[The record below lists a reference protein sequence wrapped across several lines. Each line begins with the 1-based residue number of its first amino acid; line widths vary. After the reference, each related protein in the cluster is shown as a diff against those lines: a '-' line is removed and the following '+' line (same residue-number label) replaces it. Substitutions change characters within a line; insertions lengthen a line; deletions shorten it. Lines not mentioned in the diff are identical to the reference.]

1 MKKIII
7 SIIAFFLLFCIPMAM
22 QSKRNTPILLDDDNT
37 ATGIHGY
44 VEDSL
49 THNRLANVSITLLRN
64 GKPLKFTRTKED
76 GTFVFPIT
84 EKQANDKLQATF
96 MGYKK
101 TKTSISSGKETIISM
116 ASTAFVL
123 KEVQVKGSRITG
135 RDTISFDLTRFANER
150 DNSLKDVLKK
160 LPGVDIE
167 KNGRI
172 NYNGKPINRFTVEG
186 LDLTGGKYNQL
197 EENIKAKD
205 VKKAEVIEHDQ
216 PIKALQN
223 KTFTDNV
230 AMNIALKDSARD
242 KLMPTLK
249 PYMLVGHPSHIGG
262 SINIMQI
269 GKKKQMMYDA
279 EYDRT
284 GKNLGYALNQLASYS
299 NRLAPASLPSWI
311 SVPSL
316 DAPID
321 EERLRFNTSQKYSIN
336 HIKKNKDDA
345 ETRIEANYLRTVTR
359 QERENMSIY
368 DLGGEAP
375 TVTTEHNQKTM
386 ISDAFNLQWENKV
399 NKAEHY
405 GNESIGLSAAQ
416 NDGLS
421 NINDTLSQRVRIPK
435 LDLSASIYRLFV
447 FKKSQLSW
455 RSTAD
460 YHHGVADLYVNDE
473 RNRIRTNLWHTAHAL
488 QWMRNRFHWTQE
500 YRMSIDLN
508 NIYAKYQERSDEIGK
523 NNGFT
528 ENSHDE
534 IGQNSLNIT
543 GKFTPYWQYK
553 TETFRMSFS
562 PDFIWERFTY
572 PQKTLLTISPYLYLY
587 KKLDFRRELTIYT
600 GYSTGTGNATNYA
613 IKQYRQS
620 YRSWYTSSD
629 IIPITRSLYGKL
641 SYDYKRPIKE
651 IFFSASVNASKNWMN
666 TASDLRIVDGKYYT
680 SLYKQDSKSNNI
692 GGSLYISKGF
702 YDLHLKTRLEGSYN
716 YSKGEQYSSGKA
728 ISYTANNYTVK
739 PSIDFSPSWCAF
751 SYEGEF
757 SFYNSKRQKMAKSS
771 LFNWRQSV
779 SATATISHVDL
790 SFSLVHY
797 RNELQEGNHLNT
809 LLGDASA
816 VWRMKKL
823 RLSAELRNL
832 FNKKNYMETIYSGI
846 STLTDSY
853 HLRPRELMISAQY
866 SF

>member
-1 MKKIII
+1 MKKIFIGFI
-7 SIIAFFLLFCIPMAM
+7 TFFLLLCIPMAM

-76 GTFVFPIT
+76 GTFVFPTT

-101 TKTSISSGKETIISM
+101 TKTSISSGKETVISM

-262 SINIMQI
+262 SINIRQI

-299 NRLAPASLPSWI
+299 NRLAPVSLPSWV

-336 HIKKNKDDA
+336 HIKKNKEDA

-359 QERENMSIY
+359 QERENQSIY
-368 DLGGEAP
+368 DLGDDAP
-375 TVTTEHNQKTM
+375 TVTTEHNYKTM

-405 GNESIGLSAAQ
+405 GNESISLSAAQ

-421 NINDTLSQRVRIPK
+421 NINDTLTQRVRIPK

-460 YHHGVADLYVNDE
+460 YHHGVADLYVNDD

-488 QWMRNRFHWTQE
+488 QWMKNRFHWTQE

-508 NIYAKYQERSDEIGK
+508 NIYAKYQKRSDEIGK
-523 NNGFT
+523 NGGFI

-572 PQKTLLTISPYLYLY
+572 PQKTLLTVSPYLYLY

-613 IKQYRQS
+613 IKQYRKS

-666 TASDLRIVDGKYYT
+666 TVSDLRIVDGKYYT
-680 SLYKQDSKSNNI
+680 SLYKQDSKSDNL
-692 GGSLYISKGF
+692 GASLYISKGF

-716 YSKGEQYSSGKA
+716 YSKGKQYSSGNA
-728 ISYTANNYTVK
+728 ISYTADNYVVK

-757 SFYNSKRQKMAKSS
+757 SFYNSKRQQMAKSS

-779 SATATISHVDL
+779 SATATINHVDL

>member
-186 LDLTGGKYNQL
+186 LDLTDGKYNQL

-249 PYMLVGHPSHIGG
+249 LYMLVGHPSHVGG

-375 TVTTEHNQKTM
+375 TVTTEHNHKTM

-405 GNESIGLSAAQ
+405 GNESISLSAAQ
-416 NDGLS
+416 SDVLS
-421 NINDTLSQRVRIPK
+421 NINDTLTQRVRIPK
-435 LDLSASIYRLFV
+435 LDLSASIYRLLV

-613 IKQYRQS
+613 MKQYRQS

-666 TASDLRIVDGKYYT
+666 TASDLRIEDGKYYT

-771 LFNWRQSV
+771 LFNWHQSV

-797 RNELQEGNHLNT
+797 HNELQEGSHLNT

>member
-7 SIIAFFLLFCIPMAM
+7 GFITFFLLFCIPMAM

-37 ATGIHGY
+37 ATVIHGY

-76 GTFVFPIT
+76 GTFVFPTT

-101 TKTSISSGKETIISM
+101 TKTSISSGKETVISM

-249 PYMLVGHPSHIGG
+249 HYLLVGHPSHVGG

-299 NRLAPASLPSWI
+299 NRLAPASLPSWV

-359 QERENMSIY
+359 QERENQSIY
-368 DLGGEAP
+368 DLGGDAP
-375 TVTTEHNQKTM
+375 TVTTEHNYKTM

-405 GNESIGLSAAQ
+405 GNESISLSAAQ

-421 NINDTLSQRVRIPK
+421 NINDTLTQRVRIPK

-523 NNGFT
+523 NNRFI

-613 IKQYRQS
+613 MKQYRQS

-666 TASDLRIVDGKYYT
+666 TASDLRIEDSKYYT
-680 SLYKQDSKSNNI
+680 SLYKQDSKSDNI

-716 YSKGEQYSSGKA
+716 YSKGEQYSSCKA
-728 ISYTANNYTVK
+728 ISYTADNYTVK

-757 SFYNSKRQKMAKSS
+757 SFYNSKRQKITKSS
-771 LFNWRQSV
+771 LFNWLQSV

-816 VWRMKKL
+816 VWRLKKL

-853 HLRPRELMISAQY
+853 YLRPRELMISAQY

>member
-7 SIIAFFLLFCIPMAM
+7 GFITFFLLFCIPMAM

-37 ATGIHGY
+37 ATVIHGY

-76 GTFVFPIT
+76 GTFVFPTT

-101 TKTSISSGKETIISM
+101 TKTSISSGKETVISM

-249 PYMLVGHPSHIGG
+249 PYLLVGHPSHVGG

-299 NRLAPASLPSWI
+299 NRLAPASLPSWV

-359 QERENMSIY
+359 QERENQSIY
-368 DLGGEAP
+368 DLGGDAP
-375 TVTTEHNQKTM
+375 TVTTEHNYKTM

-405 GNESIGLSAAQ
+405 GNESISLSAAQ

-421 NINDTLSQRVRIPK
+421 NINDTLTQRVRIPK

-460 YHHGVADLYVNDE
+460 YHHGVADLYVNDD

-488 QWMRNRFHWTQE
+488 QWMKNRFHWTQE

-508 NIYAKYQERSDEIGK
+508 NIYTKYQERSDEIGK
-523 NNGFT
+523 NGGFIG
-528 ENSHDE
+528 NSHDE

-572 PQKTLLTISPYLYLY
+572 PQKTLLTVSPYLYLY

-613 IKQYRQS
+613 IKQYRKS

-666 TASDLRIVDGKYYT
+666 TASDLRIEDGKYYT
-680 SLYKQDSKSNNI
+680 SLYKQDSKSNNL
-692 GGSLYISKGF
+692 GASLYISKGF

-728 ISYTANNYTVK
+728 ISYTADNYTVK

-797 RNELQEGNHLNT
+797 HNELQEGNHLNT

>member
-167 KNGRI
+167 KNGHI

-368 DLGGEAP
+368 DLGGETP
-375 TVTTEHNQKTM
+375 TVTTEHNHKTM

-500 YRMSIDLN
+500 YRMGIDLN
-508 NIYAKYQERSDEIGK
+508 NIYAKYQKRSDEIGK

-534 IGQNSLNIT
+534 IGKNSLNIT

-613 IKQYRQS
+613 MKQYRQS

-680 SLYKQDSKSNNI
+680 SLYKQDSKSNNL
-692 GGSLYISKGF
+692 GASLYISKGF

>member
-216 PIKALQN
+216 PIKALQS

-249 PYMLVGHPSHIGG
+249 PYVLAGHPSHVGG

-345 ETRIEANYLRTVTR
+345 ETRIEANYLRTVIR

-375 TVTTEHNQKTM
+375 TVTTEHNHKTM

-405 GNESIGLSAAQ
+405 GNESISLSAAQ

-421 NINDTLSQRVRIPK
+421 NINDTLTQRVRIPK

-500 YRMSIDLN
+500 YKMSIDLN
-508 NIYAKYQERSDEIGK
+508 NIYAKYQKRSDEIGK

-534 IGQNSLNIT
+534 IGKNSLNIT

-587 KKLDFRRELTIYT
+587 KKLDFRRELTIFT

-680 SLYKQDSKSNNI
+680 SLYKQDSKSNNL
-692 GGSLYISKGF
+692 GASLYISKGF
-702 YDLHLKTRLEGSYN
+702 YDFHLKTRLEGSYN

-797 RNELQEGNHLNT
+797 HNELQEGNHLNT

-853 HLRPRELMISAQY
+853 HLRPRELIISAQY

>member
-7 SIIAFFLLFCIPMAM
+7 SFITFFLLFCIPMAM

-76 GTFVFPIT
+76 GTFVLPIT

-242 KLMPTLK
+242 KLMSTLK
-249 PYMLVGHPSHIGG
+249 PYMLVGHPSRVCG

-284 GKNLGYALNQLASYS
+284 GKNLGYALTQLASYS

-375 TVTTEHNQKTM
+375 TVTTEHNHKTM

-405 GNESIGLSAAQ
+405 GNESISLSAAQ
-416 NDGLS
+416 SDGLS
-421 NINDTLSQRVRIPK
+421 NINDTLTQRVRIPK

-508 NIYAKYQERSDEIGK
+508 NIYAKYQKRSDEIGK
-523 NNGFT
+523 NNGFI

-562 PDFIWERFTY
+562 PDFMWERFTY

-613 IKQYRQS
+613 MKQYRQS

-666 TASDLRIVDGKYYT
+666 TASDLRIEDGKYYT
-680 SLYKQDSKSNNI
+680 SLYKQDSKSDNI

-728 ISYTANNYTVK
+728 ISYTADNYTVK

-771 LFNWRQSV
+771 LFNWRQSI

-797 RNELQEGNHLNT
+797 HNELQEGSHLNT

>member
-1 MKKIII
+1 MNKIIVLFTILFVACHAFAQEKI
-7 SIIAFFLLFCIPMAM
+7 S
-22 QSKRNTPILLDDDNT
+22 
-37 ATGIHGY
+37 GY

-49 THNRLANVSITLLRN
+49 THNRLTNVSVTLLRN
-64 GKPLKFTRTKED
+64 GKPLKFTRSKED
-76 GTFVFPIT
+76 GTFLIPIAQ
-84 EKQANDKLQATF
+84 KQTGDMLQASY

-101 TKTSISSGKETIISM
+101 QKKAVSSEKETIISM

-299 NRLAPASLPSWI
+299 NRLAPASLPLWL

-368 DLGGEAP
+368 DLGGETP
-375 TVTTEHNQKTM
+375 TVTTEHNHKTM

-405 GNESIGLSAAQ
+405 GNESISLSAAQ
-416 NDGLS
+416 SDGLS
-421 NINDTLSQRVRIPK
+421 NINDTLTQRVRIPK

-460 YHHGVADLYVNDE
+460 YHHGVADLYVNDD

-523 NNGFT
+523 NNRFI

-562 PDFIWERFTY
+562 PDFMWERFTY

-600 GYSTGTGNATNYA
+600 GYSTGTGNAINYA
-613 IKQYRQS
+613 MKQYRLS

-666 TASDLRIVDGKYYT
+666 TASDLRIEDSKYYT
-680 SLYKQDSKSNNI
+680 SLYKQDSKSDNI

-728 ISYTANNYTVK
+728 ISYTADNYTVK
-739 PSIDFSPSWCAF
+739 PSIDFSPSW
-751 SYEGEF
+751 
-757 SFYNSKRQKMAKSS
+757 
-771 LFNWRQSV
+771 
-779 SATATISHVDL
+779 
-790 SFSLVHY
+790 
-797 RNELQEGNHLNT
+797 
-809 LLGDASA
+809 
-816 VWRMKKL
+816 
-823 RLSAELRNL
+823 
-832 FNKKNYMETIYSGI
+832 
-846 STLTDSY
+846 
-853 HLRPRELMISAQY
+853 
-866 SF
+866 

>member
-7 SIIAFFLLFCIPMAM
+7 GFITFFLLFCIPMAM

-76 GTFVFPIT
+76 GTFVFPTT

-249 PYMLVGHPSHIGG
+249 PYMLVGHPSHVGG

-299 NRLAPASLPSWI
+299 NRLAPASLPSWV

-405 GNESIGLSAAQ
+405 GNESICLSAAQ

-421 NINDTLSQRVRIPK
+421 NINDTLTQRVRIPK

-460 YHHGVADLYVNDE
+460 YHHGVADLYVNDD

-508 NIYAKYQERSDEIGK
+508 NIYAKYQKRSDEIGK
-523 NNGFT
+523 NNGFI

-613 IKQYRQS
+613 IKQYRKS

-728 ISYTANNYTVK
+728 ISYTADNYTVK

>member
-7 SIIAFFLLFCIPMAM
+7 GFITFFLLFCIPMAM

-76 GTFVFPIT
+76 GTFVFPTT

-279 EYDRT
+279 EYNRT
-284 GKNLGYALNQLASYS
+284 GKNLGYSLNQLASYS

-375 TVTTEHNQKTM
+375 TVTTEHNHKTM

-405 GNESIGLSAAQ
+405 GNESISLSAAQ

-421 NINDTLSQRVRIPK
+421 NINDTLTQRVRIPK

-460 YHHGVADLYVNDE
+460 YHHGVADLYVNDD

-488 QWMRNRFHWTQE
+488 QWMKNRFHWTQE

-523 NNGFT
+523 NNGSI

-613 IKQYRQS
+613 IKQYRKS

-680 SLYKQDSKSNNI
+680 SLYKQDSKSENI

-702 YDLHLKTRLEGSYN
+702 YDLHLKTRLDGSFN

-728 ISYTANNYTVK
+728 ISYTADNYTVK

-771 LFNWRQSV
+771 LFNWRQSI

-853 HLRPRELMISAQY
+853 HLRPRKLMISAQY